1 MERFWLYQNN
11 KINQM
16 DNERKFKVC
25 LISLIILL
33 VTVLLISLF
42 IGSYNT
48 DLIGSVIYG
57 DKLSNTVIFKIR
69 LPRIIFASIVGGTL
83 AMCGASL
90 QALYRNSLASP
101 FTLGVSG
108 GASFG
113 ALLAIKIGLIHT
125 VLGFSFV
132 SISAFLFSILTMLAI
147 YNISKVNG
155 IVSTGKLLLA
165 GVVANFIFSS
175 FILFIQFFS
184 SFTESLQTIR
194 WIMGSLDI
202 VGYNQIINSLIFV
215 IPSIIILISTSKD
228 MNVFS
233 LGDDVANSLGV
244 DIKRME
250 RKIYLAT
257 SLSIGAVISISGPI
271 GFVGL
276 IIPHILRLVVGA
288 DNRILVPCSFL
299 LGASFLT
306 IADTI
311 SRTIISPVEIPVGIL
326 TACIGGIFFLWL
338 LVKYQNDIFI

>member
-1 MERFWLYQNN
+1 
-11 KINQM
+11 M

-42 IGSYNT
+42 IGSYHA

-113 ALLAIKIGLIHT
+113 ALLAIKIGLIHS

-202 VGYNQIINSLIFV
+202 IGYNQIINSLIFV

-338 LVKYQNDIFI
+338 LVKYKNDIFI

>member
-1 MERFWLYQNN
+1 
-11 KINQM
+11 M

-25 LISLIILL
+25 LISLILLL

-48 DLIGSVIYG
+48 DLIGSVLYG

-83 AMCGASL
+83 AICGASL

-113 ALLAIKIGLIHT
+113 ALLAIKIGLFHSF
-125 VLGFSFV
+125 LGFSFV

-165 GVVANFIFSS
+165 GVVANFLYSS

-184 SFTESLQTIR
+184 NFTESLQTLR

-202 VGYNQIINSLIFV
+202 VGYNEIINSLIFV

-228 MNVFS
+228 LNVFS

-244 DIKRME
+244 DIKKME
-250 RKIYLAT
+250 RKIYIAT

-276 IIPHILRLVVGA
+276 IIPHILRLIVGA

-338 LVKYQNDIFI
+338 LVKYKNDIFI

>member
-1 MERFWLYQNN
+1 
-11 KINQM
+11 M

-113 ALLAIKIGLIHT
+113 ALLAIKIGLFHSF
-125 VLGFSFV
+125 LGFSFV

-155 IVSTGKLLLA
+155 IVSIGKLLLA

-276 IIPHILRLVVGA
+276 IIPHILRLIVGA

-338 LVKYQNDIFI
+338 LVKYKNDIFI

>member
-1 MERFWLYQNN
+1 
-11 KINQM
+11 M

-25 LISLIILL
+25 LISLILLL

-48 DLIGSVIYG
+48 DLIGSVLYG

-83 AMCGASL
+83 AICGASL

-113 ALLAIKIGLIHT
+113 ALLAIKIGLFHSF
-125 VLGFSFV
+125 LGFSFV

-165 GVVANFIFSS
+165 GVVANFLYSS

-184 SFTESLQTIR
+184 NFTESLQTLR

-202 VGYNQIINSLIFV
+202 VGYNEIINSLIFV

-228 MNVFS
+228 LNVFS

-244 DIKRME
+244 DIKKME
-250 RKIYLAT
+250 RKIYIAT

-276 IIPHILRLVVGA
+276 IIPHILRLIVGA

-338 LVKYQNDIFI
+338 LVKHQNDIFI

>member
-1 MERFWLYQNN
+1 
-11 KINQM
+11 
-16 DNERKFKVC
+16 
-25 LISLIILL
+25 
-33 VTVLLISLF
+33 
-42 IGSYNT
+42 
-48 DLIGSVIYG
+48 
-57 DKLSNTVIFKIR
+57 
-69 LPRIIFASIVGGTL
+69 
-83 AMCGASL
+83 
-90 QALYRNSLASP
+90 
-101 FTLGVSG
+101 
-108 GASFG
+108 
-113 ALLAIKIGLIHT
+113 
-125 VLGFSFV
+125 
-132 SISAFLFSILTMLAI
+132 MLAI

-202 VGYNQIINSLIFV
+202 IGYNQIINSLIFV

-338 LVKYQNDIFI
+338 LVKYKNDIFI

>member
-1 MERFWLYQNN
+1 
-11 KINQM
+11 M

-25 LISLIILL
+25 LISLIVLL
-33 VTVLLISLF
+33 VTVIFISLF

-48 DLIGSVIYG
+48 DLIGSVLNG

-83 AMCGASL
+83 AICGASL

-113 ALLAIKIGLIHT
+113 ALLAIKIGLIHS

-165 GVVANFIFSS
+165 GVVANFLYSS

-184 SFTESLQTIR
+184 NFTESLQTIR

-215 IPSIIILISTSKD
+215 IPSIIILISTSKHL
-228 MNVFS
+228 NAFS

-244 DIKRME
+244 DTKKME
-250 RKIYLAT
+250 RKIYIAT

-276 IIPHILRLVVGA
+276 IIPHILRLIVGA

-338 LVKYQNDIFI
+338 LIKYQNDIFI

>member
-1 MERFWLYQNN
+1 
-11 KINQM
+11 M